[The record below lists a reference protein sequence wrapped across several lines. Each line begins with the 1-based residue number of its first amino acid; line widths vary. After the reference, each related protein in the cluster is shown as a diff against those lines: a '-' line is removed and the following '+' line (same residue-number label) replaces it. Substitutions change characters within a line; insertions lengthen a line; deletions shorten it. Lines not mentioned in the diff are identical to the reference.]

1 MAGARRS
8 TVAGARHDAAGTR
21 TRGRRCIQT
30 PNLAV
35 TVPSPRSSSSS
46 RLVVRA
52 SASSSAFSKACGPA
66 AVAVAA
72 SAMLTGGALAQDVL
86 LGGNGGVL
94 AFEPNDFS
102 VKSGELIH
110 TTCLI
115 KCLN

>member
-1 MAGARRS
+1 M
-8 TVAGARHDAAGTR
+8 AGARHDVAGTR
-21 TRGRRCIQT
+21 TRGRRCIRT

-52 SASSSAFSKACGPA
+52 SESSSAFSKACGA
-66 AVAVAA
+66 AAVAA
-72 SAMLTGGALAQDVL
+72 SAMLVGSALAQDVL

-110 TTCLI
+110 TTCLMI
-115 KCLN
+115 CLN